1 MSPRKLQNEIKQDF
15 RVDSSIWSSYKNSI
29 ASRFAQTNY
38 QDLSDHLLRDYNR
51 KIDNLGL
58 NRNFMFTPFDAGFR
72 FTGSCIPTLDCNF
85 AEDRTIVPRVGPTPT
100 FSRASGAT
108 EIGSDGFIRYAP
120 ENLLLQSET
129 FGTTWT
135 ASQLNT
141 TGTPSYLN
149 VAESPI
155 GTVTADKIIANTTTG
170 THQFRQDA
178 TLVAG
183 VVYVL
188 SCYFKAAEQQFASIQ
203 AFGVANGNN
212 DWLSLFDVSS
222 SPSTGTIIGFTNS
235 SVTSVGNGWN
245 RCVVVFTATA
255 SGSLSIRIGGAGTK
269 ASGGQFY
276 TGDNSSGILVWGAQL
291 ERHTSARTYIPTTTA
306 AVYGARFDHD
316 PVTLASR
323 GLLIEESRTNLATW
337 SEKIDDVSWI
347 KSFCTINPDV
357 TAAPNGLI
365 TADKITEDTTTN
377 FHGVRKS
384 PTVTAS
390 TTCIASIYLKA
401 GGRNF
406 ALIYTTNPT
415 ARGRFVS
422 IPADGTGTVL
432 GNFNATNA
440 VVTLQYVGNGWY
452 RATIEVNSGAGFGA
466 AIEVSTA
473 INGTTAN
480 YTGDGTSGIFVWGAQ
495 VEAGAFPTSYIP
507 TTTTA
512 LTRSAD
518 VCSITGA
525 NFTSFYNQSE
535 GTMFTDSYPA
545 TVAGTVTTFG
555 ISNGTASARWL
566 NRFAQNEQVVV
577 TASGVESTLDAINP
591 VANQRVKVASAAKLN
606 DLAMS
611 IDGLAVVTD
620 TSQPMPTVDRAGIG
634 NATGA
639 TAGAVTISRIQYYP
653 KRLSNKELQILT
665 SP

>member
-1 MSPRKLQNEIKQDF
+1 MNYSLGNMLSRSGAINPDGLALDLQ
-15 RVDSSIWSSYKNSI
+15 
-29 ASRFAQTNY
+29 FAA
-38 QDLSDHLLRDYNR
+38 D
-51 KIDNLGL
+51 K
-58 NRNFMFTPFDAGFR
+58 
-72 FTGSCIPTLDCNF
+72 TLT
-85 AEDRTIVPRVGPTPT
+85 ARRGPTPT
-100 FSRASGAT
+100 FSRASAAT
-108 EIGSDGFIRYAP
+108 EIGSDGLIRYAP

-323 GLLIEESRTNLATW
+323 GLLVEEARTNLMPGSNNFTGYWVTGGGSLSSAANVAPDGAANSFLFSEDTAT
-337 SEKIDDVSWI
+337 SAHRFFQSFTGVSGTTYTTSVFLKFAGRTQVFI
-347 KSFCTINPDV
+347 ETRSITSNPFAVFDIQSGTV
-357 TAAPNGLI
+357 VQVSSGITATMQQFPNGWWRCSI
-365 TADKITEDTTTN
+365 T
-377 FHGVRKS
+377 G
-384 PTVTAS
+384 TAN
-390 TTCIASIYLKA
+390 AA
-401 GGRNF
+401 GGNT
-406 ALIYTTNPT
+406 LI
-415 ARGRFVS
+415 GGFVS
-422 IPADGTGTVL
+422 GS
-432 GNFNATNA
+432 
-440 VVTLQYVGNGWY
+440 Q
-452 RATIEVNSGAGFGA
+452 S
-466 AIEVSTA
+466 
-473 INGTTAN
+473 
-480 YTGDGTSGIFVWGAQ
+480 YTGSGSAAFYAFGAQ
-495 VEAGAFPTSYIP
+495 VEAGSFPTSYIP
-507 TTTTA
+507 TTTA
-512 LTRSAD
+512 SVVRSAD
-518 VCSITGA
+518 VCSITGSD
-525 NFTSFYNQSE
+525 FSGFYNQSE
-535 GTMFTDSYPA
+535 GTLAGELNVFAPSPSVAPEFFRFGSGNDRIQLGSTNVAGSAIRPFIISGGTTTYNSTQGTA
-545 TVAGTVTTFG
+545 TVGVSRKVAL
-555 ISNGTASARWL
+555 A
-566 NRFAQNEQVVV
+566 FATN
-577 TASGVESTLDAINP
+577 DAISCFNG
-591 VANQRVKVASAAKLN
+591 ALGTQ
-606 DLAMS
+606 
-611 IDGLAVVTD
+611 D
-620 TSQPMPTVDRAGIG
+620 TSVVIPTPLNAATIG
-634 NATGA
+634 GSLTGHIA
-639 TAGAVTISRIQYYP
+639 FIRYYR
-653 KRLSNKELQILT
+653 KRLPDTKLQSLT
-665 SP
+665 A

>member
-1 MSPRKLQNEIKQDF
+1 MRAGIPGLFLHTAGIAGSYDSDQLALDLAFALDKTLTARK
-15 RVDSSIWSSYKNSI
+15 
-29 ASRFAQTNY
+29 
-38 QDLSDHLLRDYNR
+38 
-51 KIDNLGL
+51 
-58 NRNFMFTPFDAGFR
+58 
-72 FTGSCIPTLDCNF
+72 
-85 AEDRTIVPRVGPTPT
+85 GPTPT

-108 EIGSDGFIRYAP
+108 EIGSDGLIRYAP

-323 GLLIEESRTNLATW
+323 GLLVEEARTNLMPGSNNFTGYWVTGGGSLSSAANVAPDAAANSFLFSEDTAT
-337 SEKIDDVSWI
+337 SAHRFFQSFTGVSGTTYTTSVFLKFAGRTQVFI
-347 KSFCTINPDV
+347 ETRSITSNPFAV
-357 TAAPNGLI
+357 FNIQSGTVVQVSSGI
-365 TADKITEDTTTN
+365 TATMQQFPSGWWRCSIT
-377 FHGVRKS
+377 G
-384 PTVTAS
+384 TAN
-390 TTCIASIYLKA
+390 AA
-401 GGRNF
+401 GGNT
-406 ALIYTTNPT
+406 LI
-415 ARGRFVS
+415 GGFVS
-422 IPADGTGTVL
+422 GS
-432 GNFNATNA
+432 
-440 VVTLQYVGNGWY
+440 Q
-452 RATIEVNSGAGFGA
+452 S
-466 AIEVSTA
+466 
-473 INGTTAN
+473 
-480 YTGDGTSGIFVWGAQ
+480 YTGSGSAAFYAFGAQ
-495 VEAGAFPTSYIP
+495 VEAGPFPTSYIP

-518 VCSITGA
+518 VCSIAGA
-525 NFTSFYNQSE
+525 DFTSFYNQSE
-535 GTMFTDSYPA
+535 GTFLCSTRIESSSRSSNPFLLDAFNLSNNE
-545 TVAGTVTTFG
+545 FG
-555 ISNGTASARWL
+555 IRIFGGGVQIVVRDGTLKDIGLGTAITDMRIASAYNSTANVASL
-566 NRFAQNEQVVV
+566 NG
-577 TASGVESTLDAINP
+577 ASVLSGAASTLPVLTALLIGARAPAIGALQLNGHI
-591 VANQRVKVASAAKLN
+591 ASIQYFRKRLPNAKLQS
-606 DLAMS
+606 L
-611 IDGLAVVTD
+611 
-620 TSQPMPTVDRAGIG
+620 
-634 NATGA
+634 
-639 TAGAVTISRIQYYP
+639 TA
-653 KRLSNKELQILT
+653 
-665 SP
+665 